1 MSWLR
6 SNILIYYVFEEI
18 IYHSTWDDLCSIHSF
33 MYIFHIVRAQ
43 TSVVQAISFIDI
55 LLPVVRFRSSRE
67 LLNNALRNTLRFVS
81 PIPLL
86 ILLVLWA
93 RLEGYVP
100 CKTFS
105 IPHKLAGILTDV
117 KRNCGVRISKN
128 LKIRTHFRNP
138 KSS

>member
-1 MSWLR
+1 M
-6 SNILIYYVFEEI
+6 FEEI
-18 IYHSTWDDLCSIHSF
+18 IYHSTRDDLCSIHSF

-86 ILLVLWA
+86 FFWYFGQVLKGICCVRPPQYRINLLVYW
-93 RLEGYVP
+93 RN
-100 CKTFS
+100 
-105 IPHKLAGILTDV
+105 V
-117 KRNCGVRISKN
+117 KRNCGMPISKD
-128 LKIRTHFRNP
+128 LKVRTYFRNP
-138 KSS
+138 KV